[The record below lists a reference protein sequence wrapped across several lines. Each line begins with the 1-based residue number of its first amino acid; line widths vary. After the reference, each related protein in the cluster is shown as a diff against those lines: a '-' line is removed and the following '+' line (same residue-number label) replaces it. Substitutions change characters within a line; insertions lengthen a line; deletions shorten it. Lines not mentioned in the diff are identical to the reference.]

1 MSITE
6 VGYLRYGLLLDFYEI
21 YLQEKGKLKPY
32 QEHFIDEIIPDG
44 F

>member
-6 VGYLRYGLLLDFYEI
+6 VGLLRYGLLLDFFEI
-21 YLQEKGKLKPY
+21 YLQEHGKRKPY
-32 QEHFIDEIIPDG
+32 QEHFIDEFIPDG